1 MIDVKE
7 NTEIIKSILY
17 LNKLNIIN
25 KKYTY
30 EELQQLIKSL
40 NLYDPLRQY
49 HIHVNSL
56 LYHLKQIGV
65 NYKACGDSY
74 ILY

>member
-1 MIDVKE
+1 MIDVRE
-7 NTEIIKSILY
+7 NTEMIQGILY

-25 KKYTY
+25 NKYTH

-40 NLYDPLRQY
+40 NLYDPLRKY
-49 HIHVNSL
+49 HIHINSL

-65 NYKACGDSY
+65 NYRLYDNTY